1 MRVKGREGSSIG
13 FSLAP
18 SHPAYLCRMSVW
30 REIRWLVRRE
40 AVQEWRQRAALNGLL
55 LYVGGATYICYLSV
69 GARAGTVP
77 VPIWNA
83 FFWLILLFSALNAA
97 QKSFGQETPGR
108 LLYLHTL
115 VRPEALIVAKTLY
128 NAALLLVLALLAFGA
143 FAVVLG
149 NPVADAPLFLA
160 ALGFG
165 ATGFA
170 ASLTLMSGIAA
181 KAGHSATLLAVL
193 AFPVLIPQVL
203 LLLRISKAALD
214 CLDRS
219 VSHGPLLSIVA
230 VNLIIAAL
238 AVVLFPYLWKS

>member
-1 MRVKGREGSSIG
+1 MSLWQEVK
-13 FSLAP
+13 
-18 SHPAYLCRMSVW
+18 
-30 REIRWLVRRE
+30 WLVWRE

-69 GARAGTVP
+69 GARGGTVP
-77 VPIWNA
+77 VPTWNA
-83 FFWLILLFSALNAA
+83 LFWLILLFSALNAA

-115 VRPEALIVAKTLY
+115 VRPEALIVAKIFY
-128 NAALLLVLALLAFGA
+128 NAALLLGLALLAFGI
-143 FAVVLG
+143 FALVLG

-160 ALGFG
+160 ALGLG

-170 ASLTLMSGIAA
+170 ATLTLMSGIAA
-181 KAGHSATLLAVL
+181 KAAHSATLLAVL

-203 LLLRISKAALD
+203 LLLRISKNALD
-214 CLDRS
+214 GLDRALS
-219 VSHGPLLSIVA
+219 TGPLASVVA
-230 VNLIIAAL
+230 VNVIVATL